1 MSENIEGKRI
11 MIRGKMRLLG
21 LASTLILALSNAYG
35 DIAIEK
41 GQVYNYKTDK
51 VIGSVLIANKKVA
64 DYNVLNNH
72 RVAVYAKGYGKTSY
86 VVYDKSGKIIA
97 EEKIQVV
104 HSFVGRV
111 EQDIAKKFPGSAIKL
126 EAIKENIIANG
137 TVPTS
142 HMKKAIVDYIG
153 KTLLSVKKE
162 YKVEYKLGEDSDSS
176 GSFILPD
183 MTYTEYKN
191 FIDNIKVISLKDQAN
206 VRVIIASV
214 DRQVMQD
221 IGITW
226 SNIGKNG
233 MFVLKNLTIGD
244 ISSLVSFLD
253 QENVGSIL
261 AEPNLTVVSGKVASF
276 FSGGEIPYA
285 TTSTLGQTT
294 IQYKKY
300 GINLNI
306 ALAVNAGGIIDL
318 QLSAGMSG
326 IDAETMTSLGLNSVV
341 PLKASSITSDIQ
353 LRDGQSFII
362 GGLLNRTEMQ
372 RLEKIPF
379 IGDIPL
385 FGALFRHTHK
395 EQKQNELIVIV
406 TVNTVHPMNRITNLQ
421 IPSVKLQSSLKTL
434 LAIDDNTDQDA
445 NHYLEKGGFDG

>member
-1 MSENIEGKRI
+1 MLI
-11 MIRGKMRLLG
+11 MIRSKIGFLSCSAALM
-21 LASTLILALSNAYG
+21 LALSNAYG
-35 DIAIEK
+35 DITIEK
-41 GQVYNYKTDK
+41 GQMYNYSTDK
-51 VIGSVLIANKKVA
+51 MVGSVLIANKNIA
-64 DYNVLNNH
+64 DYNVIDNH
-72 RVAVYAKGYGKTSY
+72 HVAVYGKGYGKTSY
-86 VVYDKSGKIIA
+86 VIYNKNGQVITNT
-97 EEKIQVV
+97 EIQVI
-104 HSFVGRV
+104 HSFLGKV
-111 EQDIAKKFPGSAIKL
+111 EQDIAKKFPGSVVKL
-126 EAIKENIIANG
+126 EAIKNNIIASG

-142 HMKKAIVDYIG
+142 HMKKAIVDYVG

-162 YKVEYKLGEDSDSS
+162 RTVEYKLGDDSGSS
-176 GSFILPD
+176 GSFLLPE

-226 SNIGKNG
+226 SNIGSNG
-233 MFVLKNLTIGD
+233 AFILKNLTVGD
-244 ISSLVSFLD
+244 ISNLVSFLD
-253 QENVGSIL
+253 RENVGSIL

-276 FSGGEIPYA
+276 FSGGELPYA
-285 TTSTLGQTT
+285 TTSSLGQTT
-294 IQYKKY
+294 IHYKKY
-300 GINLNI
+300 GINMSI
-306 ALAVNAGGIIDL
+306 ALQVNQGGIIDL

-326 IDAETMTSLGLNSVV
+326 IDAETMTNLGLTSVV
-341 PLKASSITSDIQ
+341 PLKANSVTSNVQ

-395 EQKQNELIVIV
+395 EQKQSELIVIV

-434 LAIDDNTDQDA
+434 LAIDDDSDQDA

>member
-1 MSENIEGKRI
+1 
-11 MIRGKMRLLG
+11 
-21 LASTLILALSNAYG
+21 
-35 DIAIEK
+35 
-41 GQVYNYKTDK
+41 
-51 VIGSVLIANKKVA
+51 
-64 DYNVLNNH
+64 
-72 RVAVYAKGYGKTSY
+72 
-86 VVYDKSGKIIA
+86 
-97 EEKIQVV
+97 
-104 HSFVGRV
+104 
-111 EQDIAKKFPGSAIKL
+111 
-126 EAIKENIIANG
+126 
-137 TVPTS
+137 
-142 HMKKAIVDYIG
+142 
-153 KTLLSVKKE
+153 
-162 YKVEYKLGEDSDSS
+162 
-176 GSFILPD
+176 
-183 MTYTEYKN
+183 
-191 FIDNIKVISLKDQAN
+191 
-206 VRVIIASV
+206 
-214 DRQVMQD
+214 MQRP
-221 IGITW
+221 
-226 SNIGKNG
+226 
-233 MFVLKNLTIGD
+233 L
-244 ISSLVSFLD
+244 
-253 QENVGSIL
+253 
-261 AEPNLTVVSGKVASF
+261 
-276 FSGGEIPYA
+276 
-285 TTSTLGQTT
+285 TLGQTT